1 MRTPIVSASVAQGL
15 SVGIILA
22 AVGIAIVICLVAAVV
37 YGYRIRAREPAPPR
51 EPQPRGGA
59 WQTPEER
66 QSAVPPDR
74 SAQNVEADPV
84 GYEETSSDPE
94 EVPQDGH
101 RRTPHEL
108 RHYPGPRT

>member
-1 MRTPIVSASVAQGL
+1 MSAGVVRDL
-15 SVGIILA
+15 SVGIAPA
-22 AVGIAIVICLVAAVV
+22 AIGIAIVVCLVAAVV
-37 YGYRIRAREPAPPR
+37 YGYRARAREPAPPR

-66 QSAVPPDR
+66 ESAVPPDR
-74 SAQNVEADPV
+74 GVQDPEADPV
-84 GYEETSSDPE
+84 GYEETSRGPE
-94 EVPQDGH
+94 EVPRDGH